1 MNYHEDPQ
9 YSAFKQLLEAPI
21 ADAATILQE
30 RFPMPRYIVT
40 EYEGSQV
47 SFYLFLNWLDVLVFI
62 QQSSSSLN
70 CFQSRLS
77 SFVFSNEFLFFS
89 QIVIL
94 YQLLSFHY

>member
-21 ADAATILQE
+21 ADATTILQE

-47 SFYLFLNWLDVLVFI
+47 RFHT
-62 QQSSSSLN
+62 
-70 CFQSRLS
+70 
-77 SFVFSNEFLFFS
+77 
-89 QIVIL
+89 
-94 YQLLSFHY
+94 LL

>member
-1 MNYHEDPQ
+1 MNYQEDPQ

-47 SFYLFLNWLDVLVFI
+47 CFLVCKKSQERQSIII
-62 QQSSSSLN
+62 Q
-70 CFQSRLS
+70 CR
-77 SFVFSNEFLFFS
+77 FFGIGKYRT
-89 QIVIL
+89 QIKNPER
-94 YQLLSFHY
+94 S